1 MSNKARQNYQT
12 SIRGAYTS
20 LVKTERAEYSVE
32 EKIFQLQDKLLAGT
46 LTQEKVNGILKTL
59 NILKSRTIENDFLQV
74 GDQVPDFKLPDAN
87 GEMRSL
93 KEYLKK
99 GKVIL
104 SFFRGGWCPYCY
116 LELRAFQKLQSL
128 FKKYGAQVV
137 AISSERPD
145 YCLNTM
151 ERNGLQFDVL
161 SDKGNK
167 VAQSY
172 NLVYKSQSDV
182 DLWGELGLNQA
193 ISNGDISY
201 ELPVPATYIIDEWMT
216 VRYAFSNPD
225 YRKRARP
232 QELLDCL
239 KELRALDNL

>member
-1 MSNKARQNYQT
+1 MNNKSKGDYQT

-20 LVKTERAEYSVE
+20 LVKTDRAEYSVE
-32 EKIFQLQDKLLAGT
+32 EKVFKLQDNLLGGA
-46 LTQEKVNGILKTL
+46 LTQEKVSGIL
-59 NILKSRTIENDFLQV
+59 NILKSKTIENKFFKL
-74 GDQVPDFKLPDAN
+74 GDQVPDFQLPN
-87 GEMRSL
+87 VKGEMHSL
-93 KEYLKK
+93 KDYTKN

-116 LELRAFQKLQSL
+116 LELRAFQKLQPL

-137 AISSERPD
+137 AVSSERPD

-216 VRYAFSNPD
+216 VRYVYANPD

-232 QELLDCL
+232 QEILDCL
-239 KELRALDNL
+239 KEMRMLDNS